1 MLVDPVAYVSSVE
14 NTTTSMLGADVET
27 DDHYRQRIQESPEA
41 YTCAGPAGM
50 YRSLAMS
57 VSQDIADVSVTC
69 PTPGTVDVRPILA
82 KGELPSDEVLEAVRK
97 KLSADD
103 VRPLT
108 DTVIVQSPDGVSYD
122 LDVTWYLSKA
132 DEPLLSTISDAVTSA
147 VESYVLWQR
156 SKPGRDILPT
166 MLISLIEQAGARRVV
181 VRSPVYTVLK
191 ESEIAREGT
200 VSLTYGGLE
209 EE

>member
-1 MLVDPVAYVSSVE
+1 M
-14 NTTTSMLGADVET
+14 
-27 DDHYRQRIQESPEA
+27 
-41 YTCAGPAGM
+41 
-50 YRSLAMS
+50 
-57 VSQDIADVSVTC
+57 
-69 PTPGTVDVRPILA
+69 
-82 KGELPSDEVLEAVRK
+82 
-97 KLSADD
+97 
-103 VRPLT
+103 
-108 DTVIVQSPDGVSYD
+108 
-122 LDVTWYLSKA
+122 DVTWYLSKA

-166 MLISLIEQAGARRVV
+166 KLISLIEQAGARRVV